1 MKRIFSG
8 LFIILFLF
16 GAYIMTRPANIGSD
30 LVLFNT
36 GFIVCAMGYI
46 GILFLG
52 IPFVRKYWHLAFWL
66 LVLIPRILALNYIP
80 SDDLARYLWEG
91 KVLSEGYSPYYY
103 PPESEELAQ
112 YRDNEIYPEINHKDR
127 PAIYPPLAQYFFA
140 LLAAFINNVKVV
152 RIIMLMLELLMII
165 IMLVWLA
172 NLKLSRER
180 ALIYALNPLVIIGI
194 AGHGHMDPMQLLLLM
209 TALLL
214 YSKGRSGL
222 CFAFIALAGMIK
234 FLALAA
240 LPLFITKK
248 TIKYLPVVFILIAAC
263 YIPVFFLK
271 GGFAFGNLGVFLG
284 RYEFYSFAFAP
295 LRLLLGTQGAV
306 WTSAIVI
313 FFAGLGLWFTRT
325 NPIQAIAPFF
335 LIITLMS
342 TTVHYWYLI
351 PVLAFAV
358 VWPRRYLIVLSLL
371 FLPYFDVF
379 GLFVAENV
387 WRGALWRQIVTYVPL
402 IIIFWIEMTGRW
414 PRLVKKNYTIGAVI
428 PVLNDAGPLK
438 DLLDSLT
445 KTGVYKDDVV
455 VADGGSDDDS
465 VKVARDWGAHVVRC
479 DRRGRG
485 YQIARGVEALNTDL
499 VVILHADNDVDENIL
514 ERIIK
519 AAEAY
524 PYSAGGACRLI
535 YKQRN
540 LKMRLLSFLSDIKMS
555 VYGASFGDQG
565 QWFRRG
571 VVDIPEIPLM
581 EDVELALRINAAGPA
596 VWTRAK
602 VYVSTRRY
610 RKMGLWRNI
619 VSVLDL
625 TISYLFRRRWRDEL
639 IDTTDIY
646 NKYYSKTE

>member
-1 MKRIFSG
+1 MKRAFSS
-8 LFIILFLF
+8 LFIVLFLS

-30 LVLFNT
+30 LFLFNI
-36 GFIVCAMGYI
+36 GFIICALGYI
-46 GILFLG
+46 GILSLG
-52 IPFVRKYWHLAFWL
+52 IPFVRKYWYLAFWL
-66 LVLIPRILALNYIP
+66 LVLIPRLFALNYIP

-91 KVLSEGYSPYYY
+91 KVLSEGYSPYSY
-103 PPESEELAQ
+103 PPESEELVQ
-112 YRDNEIYPEINHKDR
+112 YRDDEIYPEINHKDR
-127 PAIYPPLAQYFFA
+127 PAIYPPLAQYVFA
-140 LLAAFINNVKVV
+140 FLAATNNVKVV
-152 RIIMLMLELLMII
+152 RIIMIMLELLTII
-165 IMLVWLA
+165 IMLAWLA

-209 TALLL
+209 IALLL
-214 YSKGRSGL
+214 YSKGRRGF

-240 LPLFITKK
+240 LPFFITKK
-248 TIKYLPVVFILIAAC
+248 TVKYLPVVVMLIAAC

-271 GGFAFGNLGVFLG
+271 GDFAFGNLGVFLG
-284 RYEFYSFAFAP
+284 KYEFYSMTFAP
-295 LRLLLGTQGAV
+295 LRLLLETPGAV

-313 FFAGLGLWFTRT
+313 FLSGVGLWLTRT
-325 NPIQAIAPFF
+325 NPVQAIAPFF

-342 TTVHYWYLI
+342 TTVHYWYLV

-358 VWPRRYLIVLSLL
+358 VWPRRYLIALSLL

-387 WRGALWRQIVTYVPL
+387 WRGALWRQIATYVPFIL
-402 IIIFWIEMTGRW
+402 VFWIEMTGRW
-414 PRLVKKNYTIGAVI
+414 PRLMKKNYTIGAVI

-438 DLLDSLT
+438 DLLESLS
-445 KTGVYKDDVV
+445 KTGINKNDVV

-465 VKVARDWGAHVVRC
+465 IEITRQWGAHVVKC

-499 VVILHADNDVDENIL
+499 VVILHADNDVDENIFKK
-514 ERIIK
+514 IIK
-519 AAEAY
+519 ASEAY

-540 LKMRLLSFLSDIKMS
+540 IRMRLLSFLSDIKMS
-555 VYGASFGDQG
+555 LYGTSFGDQG
-565 QWFRRG
+565 QWFRR
-571 VVDIPEIPLM
+571 DSITLPEIPLM
-581 EDVELALRINAAGPA
+581 EDVELALRINAFGPA

-610 RKMGLWRNI
+610 RKVGLWRNI

-625 TISYLFRRRWRDEL
+625 TISYLFQRRWRNRI